1 MCAAVAACLA
11 TPSSAT
17 RCTIQDASV
26 AVINPTRPMPPIISK
41 TAMSRPVGVKR
52 VRSPY
57 PTVVVVVMDHHTAWK
72 RIETLFASHLL

>member
-1 MCAAVAACLA
+1 
-11 TPSSAT
+11 
-17 RCTIQDASV
+17 
-26 AVINPTRPMPPIISK
+26 MPPIISK